1 MFYINKDLFERQS
14 YVDQI
19 IDDIAF
25 TLGVN
30 RDALNVVSSCFHP
43 MAILLLTALRLPHR
57 KGLSRAAHSV
67 QNQANWFVPVLKK
80 ASSRS

>member
-1 MFYINKDLFERQS
+1 MFYLNKDLFERQS

-30 RDALNVVSSCFHP
+30 RDALNIVSSCSYP
-43 MAILLLTALRLPHR
+43 VSISLLTAFRLPHR
-57 KGLSRAAHSV
+57 KGLLRAVLSV
-67 QNQANWFVPVLKK
+67 EDQANWSVRVLKRVT
-80 ASSRS
+80 SQS

>member
-30 RDALNVVSSCFHP
+30 RDALNVVSSCYHP
-43 MAILLLTALRLPHR
+43 VAITLLIAFRLPHR
-57 KGLSRAAHSV
+57 KGLSRAALSV
-67 QNQANWFVPVLKK
+67 EDQANWFVSVLKK
-80 ASSRS
+80 ATSRS